1 MPQKGSGRT
10 VKSRQQ
16 MLMALELRATGASFL
31 QIAKVLSVS
40 KSRSWRIVMQALC
53 ELAEQCKETA
63 ERVRQLELYR
73 LDRLRFAL
81 DPKRADPRVADTL
94 IRISER
100 VAKLHGLDPPQKVER
115 SAPGQTQP
123 VEPASD
129 LSKLT
134 LPELLELVRLQKKM
148 AGEAPSLG
156 M

>member
-1 MPQKGSGRT
+1 
-10 VKSRQQ
+10 
-16 MLMALELRATGASFL
+16 MALELRATGASFL

-134 LPELLELVRLQKKM
+134 LPELLELERLQKKM

>member
-31 QIAKVLSVS
+31 QIAKALSVS
-40 KSRSWRIVMQALC
+40 KSRAWRIVKHALC
-53 ELAEQCKETA
+53 DLTVHCKETA

-94 IRISER
+94 LRISER
-100 VAKLHGLDPPQKVER
+100 MAKLHGLDAPQKCET
-115 SAPGQTQP
+115 SPLDHAQP
-123 VEPASD
+123 IEPAYD

-134 LPELLELVRLQKKM
+134 LPELSELERLQKKM
-148 AGEAPSLG
+148 GGEA
-156 M
+156 